1 MFTETVTAWKN
12 LTPIFCRVDKKH
24 YCQERSF
31 LLAPLKIPWVGR
43 DFGWETDVNAD
54 ENTQL
59 VQTKAKIAA
68 ELHYFFTF
76 SQYN

>member
-1 MFTETVTAWKN
+1 M
-12 LTPIFCRVDKKH
+12 
-24 YCQERSF
+24 
-31 LLAPLKIPWVGR
+31 APLKIPWVGR

-54 ENTQL
+54 ENTEL